1 MRMNETGNV
10 VLYILIG
17 VPLVILLPPI
27 LMELIP
33 EAKILFQIISV
44 FMLYM
49 LVRGYLG
56 DGPLTILVSA
66 ILIYFLVFKWFFI
79 FSVAFTFQTL
89 LSVQVFSVVI
99 WGIGTRLRNP
109 QTGQ

>member
-1 MRMNETGNV
+1 MDAKGNV
-10 VLYILIG
+10 VLYILIAI
-17 VPLVILLPPI
+17 PLILILPALI
-27 LMELIP
+27 MELFP

-44 FMLYM
+44 FMIYM

-56 DGPLTILVSA
+56 DGPLTIIVSA
-66 ILIYFLVFKWFFI
+66 ALIYFLIFKWFLL

-109 QTGQ
+109 HTGQ